1 MDPSPE
7 GFPSPDWA
15 GVFSELPCLLHPLRL
30 QLLCGGLGAPE
41 HFLDQQQI
49 PFVADPYVDN
59 AVFLAPALQSLYGQ
73 GHRGTVLFTEANV
86 PSTLA
91 YASESE
97 PALRNRI
104 ANLHPKAFVSDDARK
119 HLPGHVLK
127 KAANRIAKIQPDAF
141 LLEQVPD
148 IVKHKKF
155 FGNVLAKLRMP
166 GYTVKHKD
174 FARLQLKGFQPT
186 AFSRRLSLGAAQAM
200 LWLWRRKELHLAHMT
215 EHSCA
220 LTPQTL
226 VTKAGTKKFFFVLAS
241 TCHGAWTWEAEV
253 VETQTYTL
261 RGHNEW
267 AWLTVTNV
275 KDWHCVPY
283 EWTINKVQTEQ
294 FGFLCMKQ
302 RGTPFEQQ
310 EHELLENLLESA
322 DATVKSSYMVDGDAS
337 EASDSDDDS
346 LSDDDDPMPEYTLA
360 ALEHIEATGRNAF
373 GVAASSAK
381 QKEQKR
387 HAMLQKYKRAIEAE
401 HLLADEA
408 EDPGPPLSGAPH
420 AEDAVEEKQA
430 PTTEAVE
437 AETLHSH
444 KSNLPAIRRFV
455 PDRPCTCEGE
465 LCSINWIQGAARGE
479 HWIARYSFSVPAD
492 VTKVK
497 RELKQSSRTKYTSS
511 NVSEHM
517 AFQRVLSW
525 IWQKHTLCTSDEQ
538 PAFVTDFL
546 RECPACK
553 ADPKT
558 CTAMNALKTKAS
570 IAALPGLEVESSES
584 RKAICCG
591 FCGLQDHADGAKMR
605 AAYLR
610 SLEKRLKIGWIE
622 IWAPAATSEHADL
635 LLVGQVGP
643 SGGSKKA
650 VAIVWRQTHYETLVS

>member
-1 MDPSPE
+1 M
-7 GFPSPDWA
+7 
-15 GVFSELPCLLHPLRL
+15 
-30 QLLCGGLGAPE
+30 
-41 HFLDQQQI
+41 
-49 PFVADPYVDN
+49 
-59 AVFLAPALQSLYGQ
+59 
-73 GHRGTVLFTEANV
+73 
-86 PSTLA
+86 
-91 YASESE
+91 
-97 PALRNRI
+97 
-104 ANLHPKAFVSDDARK
+104 
-119 HLPGHVLK
+119 
-127 KAANRIAKIQPDAF
+127 
-141 LLEQVPD
+141 
-148 IVKHKKF
+148 
-155 FGNVLAKLRMP
+155 
-166 GYTVKHKD
+166 
-174 FARLQLKGFQPT
+174 
-186 AFSRRLSLGAAQAM
+186 
-200 LWLWRRKELHLAHMT
+200 
-215 EHSCA
+215 
-220 LTPQTL
+220 
-226 VTKAGTKKFFFVLAS
+226 
-241 TCHGAWTWEAEV
+241 
-253 VETQTYTL
+253 
-261 RGHNEW
+261 
-267 AWLTVTNV
+267 
-275 KDWHCVPY
+275 
-283 EWTINKVQTEQ
+283 
-294 FGFLCMKQ
+294 
-302 RGTPFEQQ
+302 
-310 EHELLENLLESA
+310 
-322 DATVKSSYMVDGDAS
+322 DGDAS

-517 AFQRVLSW
+517 AFQHVLSW

-570 IAALPGLEVESSES
+570 IAALPGWACRSQKTVE
-584 RKAICCG
+584 
-591 FCGLQDHADGAKMR
+591 
-605 AAYLR
+605 
-610 SLEKRLKIGWIE
+610 RLLK
-622 IWAPAATSEHADL
+622 HL
-635 LLVGQVGP
+635 LTTILF
-643 SGGSKKA
+643 A
-650 VAIVWRQTHYETLVS
+650 